1 MPIYNAPIFSIDPAE
16 TKRYAGLQKAD
27 FSQRLIDDACTEA
40 QLLIRPR
47 GSWHIYDYD
56 ADGQRLYASGS
67 DAIILQGASIGRHLQ
82 NCCKAVI
89 MTATVGE
96 AIENQVTKYFQE
108 GRYGFS
114 VLLDAA
120 ATAAVE
126 QTADAMEKTIQN
138 EVQRQGFAMRW
149 RFSPGYGDWPIR
161 QQTDILRLAQGES
174 IGISLTDS
182 MMLLPRKSITAV
194 IGLYYPAA
202 APACTAE
209 DKQKQPCRSC
219 PKTDCPARANEK

>member
-1 MPIYNAPIFSIDPAE
+1 MPIYNSPIFSIDSTE

-27 FSQRLIDDACTEA
+27 FSRRLIDDACTEA
-40 QLLIRPR
+40 QLLIQPR

-56 ADGQRLYASGS
+56 ADGQRLYASDS
-67 DAIILQGASIGRHLQ
+67 SAIVLQGGSIGRHLKS
-82 NCCKAVI
+82 CCKAVI
-89 MTATVGE
+89 MAATVGE
-96 AIENQVTKYFQE
+96 AIEKQVTKYFQE

-126 QTADAMEKTIQN
+126 QTADAMEKTIRN

-161 QQTDILRLAQGES
+161 QQTDILRLAQGEA

-202 APACTAE
+202 APGCTAE
-209 DKQKQPCRSC
+209 DKQKHPCRNC
-219 PKTDCPARANEK
+219 PKTDCPARVN